1 MNDGPT
7 RVKTIMLKM
16 FEDNADDKT
25 VAVVCS
31 LGSCFPQQ
39 QEKLCYK
46 IVRDVV
52 KVSVFCVVLDVGS
65 FVGVRNLEASQL
77 GKGLVQVLADSL
89 VLLLLCQKF
98 VFQSVHL
105 LLELGNCPLSLCGT
119 VLGIL

>member
-7 RVKTIMLKM
+7 RVKTIMLKK

-25 VAVVCS
+25 VVCS
-31 LGSCFPQQ
+31 LRYSFPQQ

-52 KVSVFCVVLDVGS
+52 KVSVFVVLDVGS

-89 VLLLLCQKF
+89 VLLLFCQKF
-98 VFQSVHL
+98 VCKGR
-105 LLELGNCPLSLCGT
+105 E
-119 VLGIL
+119 